1 MLDITEILNATKRN
15 GGGTFSL
22 TGDPV
27 PEDGYM
33 VGGNPLKPERVIPGW
48 ESKHGPLIHAVVRV
62 YARGAELAGL
72 LYLGTWVDP
81 ENGALVLDAPTHVET
96 RETALIW
103 AKARGE
109 QAIYDLSTGE
119 TITV

>member
-1 MLDITEILNATKRN
+1 MLDITEILNATKRD

-22 TGDPV
+22 LTGQAPG
-27 PEDGYM
+27 PGFM
-33 VGGNPLKPERVIPGW
+33 VGGNPECPEKRVPYW
-48 ESKHGPLIHAVVRV
+48 ENRHGPVIHSLVATYIRRV
-62 YARGAELAGL
+62 ERAGL

-103 AKARGE
+103 AEARGE